1 MFAWKTIAMAEA
13 TIEYAAGEEY
23 GQGHGHGM
31 DGYGLAWV
39 SCNTTKFM
47 HSPAG
52 DCTNIERTLPR
63 LSDTMQHLSNAQRQ
77 AQYTHTHPPQTH
89 THTQSTQHPH
99 AVSHTAKGQFLLPRW
114 QLPGIEAWRGRGTE
128 RKREREMKERGRIKS
143 CARALQHRK
152 YSHNRFRQ
160 ELSSRITNTL
170 LHLKIK
176 LIYPLQG

>member
-23 GQGHGHGM
+23 GHGHGHGM

-77 AQYTHTHPPQTH
+77 AQYTHTPPANTH
-89 THTQSTQHPH
+89 THTE
-99 AVSHTAKGQFLLPRW
+99 HTTPPCSQPYGKGSVFTASLTIARNWSL
-114 QLPGIEAWRGRGTE
+114 
-128 RKREREMKERGRIKS
+128 KRERDRAEEGEREKERGRVKS

-152 YSHNRFRQ
+152 YSQNEFRQ

>member
-1 MFAWKTIAMAEA
+1 MFAWKTIAMAET

-23 GQGHGHGM
+23 GHGHGHGM

-89 THTQSTQHPH
+89 THRAHNTPMQSAIRQR
-99 AVSHTAKGQFLLPRW
+99 VSFYCLVDNCQELKLEERMRDRAEER
-114 QLPGIEAWRGRGTE
+114 E
-128 RKREREMKERGRIKS
+128 RKKKERVKS

-152 YSHNRFRQ
+152 YSQNEFRQ